1 MWCSV
6 CGFIG
11 IAFEMLTLGSLVLI
25 FIRRRSKKTLRQS
38 QRYSSSLRSASTFD
52 GRFGEHRTPATEFD
66 EGSWGLDVDR
76 DLKSQGR
83 YGAREVEYT

>member
-11 IAFEMLTLGSLVLI
+11 IAFEMLTLGSFVLI

-38 QRYSSSLRSASTFD
+38 QRYSSSLRSATTY
-52 GRFGEHRTPATEFD
+52 GRFGEYRTPTTEFD
-66 EGSWGLDVDR
+66 EGSWNLDVDR
-76 DLKSQGR
+76 DLKSHGR
-83 YGAREVEYT
+83 YGARELEYR